1 MIEGIDGSG
10 KTTQIENL
18 KAYFQKKGAEA
29 IVTREPGG
37 TKIGEKIREILLN
50 PDNKEMDPIAEMLL
64 YAASRAQH
72 VKELIEKNL
81 KEGKH
86 VICDRF
92 VLSSYVYQGF
102 ARGIDLEA
110 VKKVNEIAMQG
121 VVPDIIFFINIS
133 DEESFKRRMGRS
145 YCDRIENEEKEFHIN
160 VCKGYRKLAKD
171 MENAVWIDGMKSVDE
186 VAKDM
191 IAYIEKKLYD
201 IAIVG
206 TQNK

>member
-72 VKELIEKNL
+72 V
-81 KEGKH
+81 
-86 VICDRF
+86 
-92 VLSSYVYQGF
+92 
-102 ARGIDLEA
+102 
-110 VKKVNEIAMQG
+110 
-121 VVPDIIFFINIS
+121 
-133 DEESFKRRMGRS
+133 
-145 YCDRIENEEKEFHIN
+145 
-160 VCKGYRKLAKD
+160 
-171 MENAVWIDGMKSVDE
+171 
-186 VAKDM
+186 
-191 IAYIEKKLYD
+191 
-201 IAIVG
+201 
-206 TQNK
+206 